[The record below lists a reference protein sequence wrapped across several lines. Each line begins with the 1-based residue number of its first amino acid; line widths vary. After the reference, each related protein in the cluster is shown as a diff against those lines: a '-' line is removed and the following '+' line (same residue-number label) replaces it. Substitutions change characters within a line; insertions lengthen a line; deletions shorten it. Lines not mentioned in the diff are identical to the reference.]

1 MIIVTGSVRVRDD
14 ALGEALRVSIE
25 HVERSRAEP
34 GCIEHG
40 VYRDVQDPL
49 RLFFYERW
57 ADRSALDDHF
67 AVSASGK
74 FVNRLSAL
82 ATESPSIEIHEVS

>member
-1 MIIVTGSVRVRDD
+1 MRDD
-14 ALGEALRVSIE
+14 AIDEALRVSIE

-57 ADRSALDDHF
+57 ADRTALDVHF
-67 AVSASGK
+67 AVPASGE
-74 FVNRLSAL
+74 FVNQLSAL
-82 ATESPSIEIHEVS
+82 ATEPPSIDIHEVG